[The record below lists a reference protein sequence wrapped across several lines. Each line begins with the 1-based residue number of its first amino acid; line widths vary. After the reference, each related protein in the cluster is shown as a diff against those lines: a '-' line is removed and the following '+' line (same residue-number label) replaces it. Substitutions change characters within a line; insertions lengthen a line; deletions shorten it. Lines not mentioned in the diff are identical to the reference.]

1 MEYRLTV
8 GGILIYCHINLMCSR
23 VFLKASSVLKT
34 CSMGDWKCYGP
45 YDLTTSTSIFAI
57 IPFHHVTEKMGI
69 LFGAEGR

>member
-1 MEYRLTV
+1 
-8 GGILIYCHINLMCSR
+8 MCSR

-34 CSMGDWKCYGP
+34 CSMDDWKCYGP